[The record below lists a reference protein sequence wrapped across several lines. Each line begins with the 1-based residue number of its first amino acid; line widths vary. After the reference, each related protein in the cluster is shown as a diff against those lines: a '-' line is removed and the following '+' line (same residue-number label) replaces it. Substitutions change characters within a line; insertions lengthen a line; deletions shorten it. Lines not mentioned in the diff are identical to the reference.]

1 MRRAKIVATLG
12 PSTDNIETVQKLISS
27 GMNVA
32 RLNMSHG
39 EHTDHKRR
47 LELVRDASKKIRKE
61 VAVLADLQGPKI
73 RVGTFSNGPVS
84 LVNGQ
89 KFIITT
95 QDCSGDKERVSTT
108 YKGICADVK
117 KGDPLLIDDG
127 KIRLEVIEV
136 NGNDVITK
144 VLEGGTISNNK
155 GINLPGVAVN
165 VPALSEK
172 DEKDLIWA
180 LENNCDLIALSF
192 VRSGKDIEGVHKIMD
207 QLGKRIPV
215 VAKIEKP
222 QAVKN
227 LVEILQN
234 FDAIMIARGDL
245 GVELALE
252 EVPLV
257 QKSAIQLARQ
267 VGKPV
272 IVATQM
278 LESMISASRP
288 TRAEASDVANAV
300 LDGADALM
308 LSGETSVGDNPQMVV
323 ETMAKIIEHVE
334 EEALDQLPRLEI
346 ESQGSTG
353 RALTTAAVA
362 VGKSIDAKYL
372 VAFTETG
379 RSVRLMA
386 RHRSATPILAF
397 TTEESVQR
405 QLSLIW
411 GCQIFLADTVKHT
424 DEMVSQV
431 DRYLTDN
438 KLAKYGEL
446 VVVVAGVPPGVPGT
460 TNGMRVHKVG
470 TGADES

>member
-1 MRRAKIVATLG
+1 MLFR
-12 PSTDNIETVQKLISS
+12 S
-27 GMNVA
+27 
-32 RLNMSHG
+32 
-39 EHTDHKRR
+39 
-47 LELVRDASKKIRKE
+47 
-61 VAVLADLQGPKI
+61 
-73 RVGTFSNGPVS
+73 
-84 LVNGQ
+84 
-89 KFIITT
+89 
-95 QDCSGDKERVSTT
+95 
-108 YKGICADVK
+108 
-117 KGDPLLIDDG
+117 
-127 KIRLEVIEV
+127 
-136 NGNDVITK
+136 
-144 VLEGGTISNNK
+144 

-288 TRAEASDVANAV
+288 TRAEASDVA
-300 LDGADALM
+300 
-308 LSGETSVGDNPQMVV
+308 
-323 ETMAKIIEHVE
+323 KI
-334 EEALDQLPRLEI
+334 
-346 ESQGSTG
+346 G
-353 RALTTAAVA
+353 RAHV
-362 VGKSIDAKYL
+362 
-372 VAFTETG
+372 
-379 RSVRLMA
+379 
-386 RHRSATPILAF
+386 
-397 TTEESVQR
+397 
-405 QLSLIW
+405 
-411 GCQIFLADTVKHT
+411 
-424 DEMVSQV
+424 
-431 DRYLTDN
+431 
-438 KLAKYGEL
+438 
-446 VVVVAGVPPGVPGT
+446 
-460 TNGMRVHKVG
+460 
-470 TGADES
+470 

>member
-172 DEKDLIWA
+172 DEQDLLRA
-180 LENNCDLIALSF
+180 LENNCDLSALSF
-192 VRSGKDIEGVHKIMD
+192 VSSGKDIEGVHKIMD

-411 GCQIFLADTVKHT
+411 GCQIFLEIGRAHV
-424 DEMVSQV
+424 
-431 DRYLTDN
+431 
-438 KLAKYGEL
+438 
-446 VVVVAGVPPGVPGT
+446 
-460 TNGMRVHKVG
+460 
-470 TGADES
+470 

>member
-1 MRRAKIVATLG
+1 MLFRSI
-12 PSTDNIETVQKLISS
+12 
-27 GMNVA
+27 
-32 RLNMSHG
+32 
-39 EHTDHKRR
+39 
-47 LELVRDASKKIRKE
+47 VRDASKKIRKE

-222 QAVKN
+222 Q
-227 LVEILQN
+227 I
-234 FDAIMIARGDL
+234 
-245 GVELALE
+245 
-252 EVPLV
+252 
-257 QKSAIQLARQ
+257 
-267 VGKPV
+267 
-272 IVATQM
+272 
-278 LESMISASRP
+278 
-288 TRAEASDVANAV
+288 
-300 LDGADALM
+300 
-308 LSGETSVGDNPQMVV
+308 
-323 ETMAKIIEHVE
+323 
-334 EEALDQLPRLEI
+334 
-346 ESQGSTG
+346 G
-353 RALTTAAVA
+353 RAHV
-362 VGKSIDAKYL
+362 
-372 VAFTETG
+372 
-379 RSVRLMA
+379 
-386 RHRSATPILAF
+386 
-397 TTEESVQR
+397 
-405 QLSLIW
+405 
-411 GCQIFLADTVKHT
+411 
-424 DEMVSQV
+424 
-431 DRYLTDN
+431 
-438 KLAKYGEL
+438 
-446 VVVVAGVPPGVPGT
+446 
-460 TNGMRVHKVG
+460 
-470 TGADES
+470 